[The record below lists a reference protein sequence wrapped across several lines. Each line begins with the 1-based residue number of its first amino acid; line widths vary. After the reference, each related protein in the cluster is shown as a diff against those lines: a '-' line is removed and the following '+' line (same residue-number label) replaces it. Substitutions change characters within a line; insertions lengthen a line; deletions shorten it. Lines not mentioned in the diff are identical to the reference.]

1 MTARAIWNEDMKR
14 AMEMATG
21 GTPAPGQDALKAQ
34 HATAVTAWDAWQ
46 RNQLP
51 EDNPCYLP
59 AAAVE
64 AACTAFVALYTPPA
78 PDVHTHSVSQA
89 DKLSWEAL
97 RAPVQGVSIS
107 YAVTHF
113 AGKAGISLEEAEAVL
128 AHLKPADGH
137 RANALLAQQVFARF
151 AKSKGIP
158 VKGAMVAMREWAEGR
173 E

>member
-34 HATAVTAWDAWQ
+34 HAAAVTAWDSWQ

-78 PDVHTHSVSQA
+78 PAVHDHSLSQA
-89 DKLSWEAL
+89 VID
-97 RAPVQGVSIS
+97 
-107 YAVTHF
+107 F
-113 AGKAGISLEEAEAVL
+113 AEKADISLDEAEAVL
-128 AHLKPADGH
+128 AHLKPLDGH
-137 RANALLAQQVFARF
+137 RANALLAQQVFESF
-151 AKSKGIP
+151 AKLMRIRVTDVIAS
-158 VKGAMVAMREWAEGR
+158 MREWANDND
-173 E
+173 